1 MMENATAVM
10 QNLLYDKPLFDWTKE
25 PSNIK
30 ILTLGAG
37 VYAQKFIDLCLEVGQ
52 IPGYH
57 LEITAISENSVTAEE
72 AYTTKRPA
80 LEDFVNINGSL
91 NEYNGEKYGVLNF
104 KQAKFIENNFEH
116 NKNIVENY
124 LDEYRY
130 IFVALGNDE
139 LNEDIA
145 KCIASTFR
153 EAGGVENCLINFA
166 TTKDFQNTDDSDI
179 NAVIINKNVDV
190 TSAQSELERMAFNTH
205 LVWKNALNADIEKI
219 QKEYNSDEYS
229 RLSSQSFA
237 LSIRY
242 KLRSLG
248 IYDSDFKVAAANFSK
263 ILTEPENKEKLSDM
277 LAYEHRRW
285 VISNLVDGWKTMTE
299 YNDCAER
306 GSVKDKGRKLHPCL
320 VRGNNILTLQS
331 DEYVA
336 NNHRLWDTATEEQ
349 LNNLDELDLMS
360 VKLHRSF
367 SNPARLFKETNP
379 LENNENIV
387 AIENLIGTESEKIK
401 TAYKI
406 FKLCLSNILA
416 GTFDA
421 NLQGNYNIAG
431 SYSYS
436 KQYGHYEEIFIES
449 LNNLENEDN
458 KTAIENYLKN
468 IQKDFFAVIE
478 FNLYRDY
485 KNIDMEFI
493 EKIPFMLTYVP
504 LQNLAMAFDDGRLHN
519 GRNEEL
525 FRNVASAMTINPKV
539 LNYIYYFDKTVT
551 TEFFVDKLHS
561 VLNYI
566 QVRRMNFE
574 VCLILAIKKD
584 SISAAGIENLKQNLS
599 EGYKEFFNCEI
610 FVCDDEA
617 SAIEK
622 FVTELKSKS
631 VKLFDG
637 STMMFPS
644 NKIQGMFT
652 AKVAEVFDYFEFDS
666 ENKIFKNCDKCSHLN
681 FIKSNSYIRIDDM
694 FALNKAQNIKF
705 KFPDFSRNY
714 LQLWNIYSS
723 NANAQGI
730 AQAENLRRSVKNW
743 NSLCDKLQKIANDE
757 LNEIYNPHERTQ
769 RFNELLNVN
778 DFDFGANYIYAL
790 LQEIQQRNL
799 IRNLVSDGGHA
810 SFTYVSPRAK
820 TLLTTAGEILELYTY
835 FEALK
840 TGYFDDAACSY
851 EFKRQQ
857 GNVKNEIDCILVKG
871 LHTMII
877 ECKSCKQINQDYY
890 HKLNSIADQF
900 GVNCT
905 KVLIANTYADSG
917 NVAIRNANNLQ
928 RERGKQ
934 MNIIT
939 VSNWEDIQNIGST
952 LVKIIEGTYKN

>member
-1 MMENATAVM
+1 MQNATAVM

-52 IPGYH
+52 IPGYN
-57 LEITAISENSVTAEE
+57 LEVTVLSKNSDAVKTYE
-72 AYTTKRPA
+72 KDRPA

-91 NEYNGEKYGVLNF
+91 DHFDGEKYGVLNF
-104 KQAKFIENNFEH
+104 EQADFIENNFEH
-116 NKNIVENY
+116 NKEIVENY
-124 LDEYRY
+124 LLNGYRY

-139 LNEDIA
+139 LNEKIA
-145 KCIASTFR
+145 KYIADTLRILKVDLNVDKFL
-153 EAGGVENCLINFA
+153 VNFA

-179 NAVIINKNVDV
+179 NAVIINKDVDV
-190 TSAQSELERMAFNTH
+190 TSSIFELDRMAFNTH
-205 LVWKNALNADIEKI
+205 LVWNNALNADIEKI
-219 QKEYNSDEYS
+219 RKEYDSDEYS
-229 RLSSQSFA
+229 KLSSQSFA

-248 IYDSDFKVAAANFSK
+248 IDDSDFKIAAEKFSK
-263 ILTEPENKEKLSDM
+263 ILTDPCNKGKLSDM

-285 VISNLVDGWKTMTE
+285 VIANLVDGWQTMTN
-299 YNDCAER
+299 YGDCARR
-306 GSVKDKGRKLHPCL
+306 GSVKDKDKKLHPCL
-320 VRGNNILTLQS
+320 VRGNNILTLQNP
-331 DEYVA
+331 E
-336 NNHRLWDTATEEQ
+336 NHRLWDIATDEELQ
-349 LNNLDELDLMS
+349 DLDELDLMS
-360 VKLHRSF
+360 VRLHRSF
-367 SNPARLFKETNP
+367 RNPALNFKNSSP
-379 LENNENIV
+379 LNHNENIIV
-387 AIENLIGTESEKIK
+387 IDRIIENENENIK

-406 FKLCLSNILA
+406 FKLCLSNILV
-416 GTFDA
+416 GTFDR
-421 NLQGNYNIAG
+421 GNNRYNIAG

-436 KQYGHYEEIFIES
+436 KQYGHYEEIFLES
-449 LNNLENEDN
+449 LSNFTNENGKDVI
-458 KTAIENYLKN
+458 KKCLKN
-468 IQKDFFAVIE
+468 IKSKFFAVIE

-485 KNIDMEFI
+485 KNIDREFI
-493 EKIPFMLTYVP
+493 EQIPFILTHIP
-504 LQNLAMAFDDGRLHN
+504 KQNLAMAFDDGRLHN

-551 TEFFVDKLHS
+551 TEFFADKLHS

-566 QVRRMNFE
+566 HVRRMNFK
-574 VCLILAIKKD
+574 VCLILAIKKG
-584 SISAAGIENLKQNLS
+584 SISEEGIETLRKNLS
-599 EGYKEFFNCEI
+599 IECEI
-610 FVCDDEA
+610 FICDDEE

-622 FVTELKSKS
+622 FVTELKARN
-631 VKLFDG
+631 VELFDG

-644 NKIQGMFT
+644 NKVQGMFT
-652 AKVAEVFDYFEFDS
+652 ATIVKNFDYFEFDA
-666 ENKIFKNCDKCSHLN
+666 ENKVFKNCDKCSRLN
-681 FIKSNSYIRIDDM
+681 FIKSSSYVRIDDM
-694 FALNKAQNIKF
+694 FALNKAENTKF
-705 KFPDFSRNY
+705 KFPDFSKNY
-714 LQLWNIYSS
+714 LQLWNVYSS

-743 NSLCDKLQKIANDE
+743 NFLCDKLQKIANDE
-757 LNEIYNPHERTQ
+757 LNEIYNPHERTLM
-769 RFNELLNVN
+769 FNELLNVN
-778 DFDFGANYIYAL
+778 DFEFGTRHIYAL

-799 IRNLVSDGGHA
+799 IRNLVSDGNYA

-857 GNVKNEIDCILVKG
+857 GKVKNEIDCILVKG

-905 KVLIANTYADSG
+905 KVLIANTYADG
-917 NVAIRNANNLQ
+917 NNDDIRNANDLQ

-939 VSNWEDIQNIGST
+939 VSAWEDIQNIGNT
-952 LVKIIEGTYKN
+952 LVKIMNGTYRN